1 MGRLSTARI
10 AVACSLV
17 LPAVAA
23 EATVLRPPPTEW
35 TSPDGKLSLR
45 REARLTEPI
54 WLTLVD
60 RARNKTHWRIK
71 SPLGAIPADVLFT
84 SDARFVILVNRY
96 AGTST
101 GPHVLAIVGPG
112 GETRGVFKLSDF
124 FATTDTTLGF
134 IGGASYVRSDR
145 ELVLVSETGFL
156 RLIDLATG
164 QLVELSQDAR
174 AHLREETARKYRA
187 ELNNPSISWPAA
199 YALALIGDIQC
210 IPKLLQIIQT
220 HRRPEGFVEAYCQ
233 LLGDDATYEI
243 ERQARKA
250 LNTNSLYVWMRA
262 MPAGPKGRAALRRL
276 ILEDVRFAESIE
288 QTWGI
293 VTADDVRRHPE
304 WVFGSNRSLKGA
316 AAHAL
321 AATPM
326 RADLPL
332 LRHLLNTG
340 NDDVRRDALRALIK
354 INPRG
359 LRDMLTP
366 LRSPC
371 GYPDDVTVELARL
384 GDVEAQTQLRNELLQ
399 RVAYPRLLG
408 RTCRLIAANRYAW
421 GPVALAKYAEHP
433 DPRLRVEVQGALAAI
448 GSPEAL
454 RQIRKT
460 MLSGDQEARLDA
472 IEWLVMLGDRAST
485 SELVRMTLDADAQIA
500 SAARVALEQFTR
512 TPPWVTSVIHPW
524 PTERLEPTDDWLW

>member
-1 MGRLSTARI
+1 
-10 AVACSLV
+10 
-17 LPAVAA
+17 
-23 EATVLRPPPTEW
+23 
-35 TSPDGKLSLR
+35 
-45 REARLTEPI
+45 
-54 WLTLVD
+54 
-60 RARNKTHWRIK
+60 
-71 SPLGAIPADVLFT
+71 
-84 SDARFVILVNRY
+84 
-96 AGTST
+96 
-101 GPHVLAIVGPG
+101 
-112 GETRGVFKLSDF
+112 
-124 FATTDTTLGF
+124 
-134 IGGASYVRSDR
+134 
-145 ELVLVSETGFL
+145 
-156 RLIDLATG
+156 
-164 QLVELSQDAR
+164 
-174 AHLREETARKYRA
+174 
-187 ELNNPSISWPAA
+187 
-199 YALALIGDIQC
+199 
-210 IPKLLQIIQT
+210 
-220 HRRPEGFVEAYCQ
+220 
-233 LLGDDATYEI
+233 
-243 ERQARKA
+243 
-250 LNTNSLYVWMRA
+250 

-399 RVAYPRLLG
+399 REAYPRLLG

-472 IEWLVMLGDRAST
+472 IEWLVMLDDRAST

-512 TPPWVTSVIHPW
+512 TPPWGASVIHPW
-524 PTERLEPTDDWLW
+524 PTERLEPTDDWF